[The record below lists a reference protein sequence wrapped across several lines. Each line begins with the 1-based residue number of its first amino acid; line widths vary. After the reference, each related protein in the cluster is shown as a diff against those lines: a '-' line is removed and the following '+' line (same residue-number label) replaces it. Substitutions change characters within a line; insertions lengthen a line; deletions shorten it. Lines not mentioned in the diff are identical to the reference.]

1 MGDAV
6 TAILDA
12 NVLYPAPLR
21 DLLMRLAKAGLFRA
35 RWTEEI
41 HDEWVRSVLANNP
54 SLTPDRLAR
63 TRALM
68 NEAIRDC
75 LVTEYEGMIGSLVL
89 PDPSDQHVFA
99 AAIHAGAEVIV
110 TFNLKH
116 FPNQSLAPY
125 GIEAL
130 HPDDFL
136 IALFDDSPQD
146 FCAAVRKQR
155 ASLRNPPRS
164 APELLATFGN
174 QGLSQL
180 VSRLATFVDQL

>member
-1 MGDAV
+1 MGEAV

-21 DLLMRLAKAGLFRA
+21 DLLMRLALAGLFRA
-35 RWTEEI
+35 RWTEAI

-75 LVTEYEGMIGSLVL
+75 LVTEYEGTIGSLSL
-89 PDPSDQHVFA
+89 PDPSDRHILA

-110 TFNLKH
+110 TFNLKD
-116 FPNQSLAPY
+116 FPNEILAPY
-125 GIEAL
+125 GIEVL

-136 IALFDDSPQD
+136 TALFDNSPED

-155 ASLRNPPRS
+155 ESLRNPPRS
-164 APELLATFGN
+164 VTELLATFGN
-174 QGLSQL
+174 QGLSQV
-180 VSRLATFVDQL
+180 VSRLAKSVDQL